1 MDTRTISARRW
12 TANLR
17 KILLL
22 VLAIVPF
29 ALAGVFAQQAPP
41 TDEPPVGTKIS
52 DANQACMDCH
62 DPGAESGPAVHLASL
77 QKSPHKE
84 SDCTDCHSSFT
95 ADAPHSKAMLE
106 SKVTCGD
113 CHSDVAEAVAAS
125 VHGDQAKNKGDV
137 PSCVTCHAGTDPHAV
152 SNPKGGARKDLVK
165 VCSSCHSDETKMA
178 RNHVDV
184 EAVSSYEASFH
195 GKALLRFD
203 KQDTAVCMD
212 CHTSHG
218 VKKSSDTAS
227 TVHASNVAKT
237 CGQAGCHVGATQ
249 NFANSG
255 FSHLH
260 LAVKQDP
267 ILGATELFFKVLT
280 FGVLAILLLGIA
292 FDMRVALFGPKK
304 PEVSPVVAVFIGLSF
319 LSIVAS
325 ITFAVLNKP
334 IGLTT
339 TVAAVAF
346 AVIGAGAHMATKGKR
361 PKTDPGKLYPR
372 FTASQ
377 RIQHF
382 TMIISFTALVV
393 TGMPIRYPKNDVL
406 RSIYMAMG
414 GMESMRLAHRVAAV
428 ILIAL
433 WIYHTIE
440 LFVRWKRAGF
450 SFDSWTMWPRK
461 RDLSDVAAT
470 VKYHLGMRK
479 EPPSFDRFQFR
490 EKFDYFAVYW
500 GMPIM
505 VFSGLILWFPV
516 YFGAM
521 LPKLGIPLAYIAHAD
536 EAVLA
541 FLTIVTWHIYN
552 THFKPGNFP
561 MNPVFITG
569 TLPEKVMEEEHGD
582 ELARLKAQEAKDG
595 GTPIVEVSEP
605 ESLAT
610 EETDA
615 TTESVE
621 TPTDD
626 KPQSE
631 DKTDS

>member
-1 MDTRTISARRW
+1 MRRT
-12 TANLR
+12 LP
-17 KILLL
+17 LLL
-22 VLAIVPF
+22 ALVPF
-29 ALAGVFAQQAPP
+29 ALVGVFAQQAPP
-41 TDEPPVGTKIS
+41 TDEPPVETKVS
-52 DANQACMDCH
+52 EANQACLDCH
-62 DPGAESGPAVHLASL
+62 DPAAESGPAVHVASL

-84 SDCTDCHSSFT
+84 ADCTDCHSSFT
-95 ADAPHSKAMLE
+95 PDAPHTKAMLE
-106 SKVTCGD
+106 SKVSCGD
-113 CHSDVAEAVAAS
+113 CHSEAVEALAAS
-125 VHGDQAKNKGDV
+125 VHGDAARNKGDV
-137 PSCVTCHAGTDPHAV
+137 PTCVTCHAGADPHAV

-165 VCSSCHSDETKMA
+165 VCSTCHGDEEKMA

-212 CHTSHG
+212 CHTAHG
-218 VKKSSDTAS
+218 VKKSSDPAS
-227 TVHASNVAKT
+227 TVNVANVAKT

-260 LAVKQDP
+260 LAVKEDP

-304 PEVSPVVAVFIGLSF
+304 TEVSPTVAVFIALSF

-325 ITFAVLNKP
+325 ITLAVLNKP
-334 IGLTT
+334 VGLTT
-339 TVAAVAF
+339 TVAAVVF
-346 AVIGAGAHMATKGKR
+346 AVIGVGAHLATKGKR
-361 PKTDPGKLYPR
+361 PKAEAGKLYPR

-406 RSIYMAMG
+406 RGIYMAMG
-414 GMESMRLAHRVAAV
+414 GMDTMRLAHRIAAV
-428 ILIAL
+428 VLIVL

-450 SFDSWTMWPRK
+450 SFESWTMWPRK
-461 RDLSDVAAT
+461 RDLSDVAST
-470 VKYHLGMRK
+470 VKYHLGMQK

-516 YFGAM
+516 YFGAF

-569 TLPEKVMEEEHGD
+569 TLPESVMEEEHGD
-582 ELARLKAQEAKDG
+582 ELARLKAQEAGSADTG
-595 GTPIVEVSEP
+595 PAETGPEPTSEP
-605 ESLAT
+605 QSSESD
-610 EETDA
+610 EPS
-615 TTESVE
+615 ESVE

-626 KPQSE
+626 KPQSGGADDPKE
-631 DKTDS
+631 TP